1 MIQLFERFNTQELEF
16 NKVSL
21 GTESVILPK
30 DGPYFQL
37 PWIELNSYG
46 IPKLSKYFPADKD
59 RMFIQIPV
67 QNELLEKF
75 EELDKH
81 MNSKQT
87 DIFGHQ
93 LFTYL
98 PLVKEGNRGK
108 YIKVKLQ
115 TNFDS
120 GDIET
125 IIVQNGETIFAKELV
140 EFEKYIKNKTKIKT
154 IFKISKVWLMNKK
167 YGVTLKLLKIAVE
180 EPKQETIDL
189 EALDFIMD

>member
-21 GTESVILPK
+21 GTESVILPT
-30 DGPYFQL
+30 DCPYLQL
-37 PWIELNSYG
+37 PWIELQCYG
-46 IPKLSKYFPADKD
+46 IPKISKYFPTNKD
-59 RMFIQIPV
+59 RMFIQIPI

-75 EELDKH
+75 EELDRH

-167 YGVTLKLLKIAVE
+167 FGITLKLIKIAVE

-189 EALDFIMD
+189 DALDFILD